1 MFHFTN
7 VGFLNALR
15 PCHSRFF
22 YYKTISILPKA
33 QMYDCYN
40 KTYFFI
46 LSMGKIRMFYI
57 NSIYKFTVHYNSSL
71 AKKTIMKRQITMLAA
86 CAICHTSIAQSLILK
101 GATPSV
107 QKGDINTEVLT
118 GVIQEKQ
125 KEIKQRVFKNS
136 VIRVF
141 KKNDYTEDFN
151 NFASYH
157 YLYNVMDALVSNTNK
172 TTITKSLVENTTE
185 FAVVYAATLYA
196 KQKLTKPGSVRTFSS
211 FTNKSIYGRE
221 GNKEMTTLTLSP
233 NTFKNAESK
242 IVVNKNIITGKEQ
255 GNKLDFNKEDM
266 KKTNLLMDICYDII
280 AKDPA
285 WQKEIQFKDNPYKD
299 KDLEVWYNGEY
310 GNVYLYELEEA
321 KKHNPAYAAEL
332 TALRADIAKILT
344 DILPKVVNTSAA
356 IPEVKDFLN
365 GLSKSKY
372 KDFSMTKEQFESMK
386 FLVDEF
392 LKIAKNKFSNDL
404 VVSIIGSLLDNSVM
418 EFVNANGVPVD
429 NSASAI
435 SGFLAIN
442 VESVITA
449 LDGKFSVDN
458 KHSFTTYFRPMFSIG
473 INYLSFPTANNLNAT
488 QKSAAVND
496 ETNLSTVTIATEKI
510 GVEWILFNWKYKRCH
525 KAGDMYYYYGHQCIN
540 EQPSKQPLFSNVF
553 LNGYAGG
560 LLYNIVRTKSNQ
572 NFDYAIVGASAG
584 VTFYNG
590 LKLSAGVGQVIQDD
604 LYRNMERNRYY
615 NVGVDVPIFDYI
627 AALRNKKE

>member
-1 MFHFTN
+1 
-7 VGFLNALR
+7 
-15 PCHSRFF
+15 
-22 YYKTISILPKA
+22 
-33 QMYDCYN
+33 
-40 KTYFFI
+40 
-46 LSMGKIRMFYI
+46 
-57 NSIYKFTVHYNSSL
+57 
-71 AKKTIMKRQITMLAA
+71 MKRQITMLMA
-86 CAICHTSIAQSLILK
+86 CALCHTSFAQSLIVK

-196 KQKLTKPGSVRTFSS
+196 KQELTKPGSTKNYSS
-211 FTNKSIYGRE
+211 FTNKSIYGRK
-221 GNKEMTTLTLSP
+221 GNNDLTSLTLDKGILDS
-233 NTFKNAESK
+233 TESD
-242 IVVNKNIITGKEQ
+242 VVRKRGVFER
-255 GNKLDFNKEDM
+255 DVFHFNKEAM
-266 KKTNLLMDICYDII
+266 KKTNLIMDICYDII
-280 AKDPA
+280 VSDTA
-285 WQKEIQFKDNPYKD
+285 WQNAIQFKDNPYKD
-299 KDLEVWYNGEY
+299 KELEVWYSGGY
-310 GNVYLYELEEA
+310 GNVYLYELAEA

-332 TALRADIAKILT
+332 TALRTKVAKILSGM
-344 DILPKVVNTSAA
+344 LPKAINTSTA
-356 IPEVKDFLN
+356 IPEIKGLLTN
-365 GLSKSKY
+365 LSKSKY
-372 KDFSMTKEQFESMK
+372 KDFSLTSKQFESMK
-386 FLVDEF
+386 FVVDEF

-418 EFVNANGVPVD
+418 EFVNENGVPVND
-429 NSASAI
+429 SADVS

-458 KHSFTTYFRPMFSIG
+458 KHSITTYIRPMFSIG
-473 INYLSFPTANNLNAT
+473 INYLSFPIANNLNAT
-488 QKSAAVND
+488 QKSAAVSD

-510 GVEWILFNWKYKRCH
+510 GVEWILFNWKYRRCH
-525 KAGDMYYYYGHQCIN
+525 KAGDLYYYYYGQRVN
-540 EQPSKQPLFSNVF
+540 KQPSKQPLFSNIF
-553 LNGYAGG
+553 LNAYAGG

-627 AALRNKKE
+627 AALRNKKD